1 MNKFLT
7 RLVNHYITSV
17 GLVLCHNN

>member
-1 MNKFLT
+1 MNTFLT